1 MTGATHRPDRPD
13 PLDDDLGWMLGIVF
27 RGYVRAA
34 EHALTDFP
42 GGPRGYQL
50 LTAAIN
56 GPARNQGAIA
66 EEIGIDRT
74 VLTYLIDDLERPG
87 FVARR
92 ADPADRRN
100 RLIEV
105 TDAGR
110 ASLGA
115 AAIGAAAGRVA
126 PAGGAHA
133 DRVGDAAVTAA
144 EGRLLGPGGG
154 PAARPLRGG
163 DPGARR
169 AGGTRCPPDRCCGGA
184 RRAEPPPP
192 EPAAAAPTDPRIR
205 PRAGPAPP
213 DVVRRA
219 VPGGPAMSLRRP
231 VSARA
236 RTPGSSRTTGRPTG
250 SPARRRAARPRPCW
264 CHAPARRCRP
274 RHCAGCAG

>member
-1 MTGATHRPDRPD
+1 MTGASHRPDRPD

-50 LTAAIN
+50 LTAASN

-110 ASLGA
+110 AAWEKRRVALRQVESHLLGA
-115 AAIGAAAGRVA
+115 LTPAESATLRSLLQKVACSAQAA
-126 PAGGAHA
+126 
-133 DRVGDAAVTAA
+133 D
-144 EGRLLGPGGG
+144 
-154 PAARPLRGG
+154 PLR
-163 DPGARR
+163 DLCEVVTQVQA
-169 AGGTRCPPDRCCGGA
+169 D
-184 RRAEPPPP
+184 P
-192 EPAAAAPTDPRIR
+192 EPAAPATRRRGAAAARGGRTAT
-205 PRAGPAPP
+205 PRARRTRP
-213 DVVRRA
+213 D
-219 VPGGPAMSLRRP
+219 
-231 VSARA
+231 
-236 RTPGSSRTTGRPTG
+236 
-250 SPARRRAARPRPCW
+250 
-264 CHAPARRCRP
+264 
-274 RHCAGCAG
+274 